1 MPLKSL
7 LDDVKDAMGIQ
18 HKSDIQ
24 IIAKH
29 LQSAYHNPFYPN
41 GDDTAVIPTKEG
53 YDLFSGEGFLE
64 EFVQKDP
71 WFAGWCG
78 VMVNISDI
86 TSMGGRPTAV
96 INSYWGKDDEI
107 TAKVFAGLSA
117 ASNVFNVPVVG
128 GHTNLR
134 ADKPQLAVS
143 ILGKAKNLLSSFNA
157 KPGQTLIAAID
168 CRGGYRAPFNNWNAA
183 TDAPPERLRADLELL
198 PSISDESLATA
209 CKDISQAGLL
219 GTCLM
224 MLESSEVGAVVDLD
238 KIPKPKNI
246 PWQQWLCSFPSFGY
260 LLTADNDKAGV
271 IINRFKKRGISCA
284 DIGHITSHQSLIVK
298 QQSDTENFW
307 NLEKKALTT
316 MGKNKPSKINASHTP
331 DIKNITNHQYLRKSL
346 HNA

>member
-7 LDDVKDAMGIQ
+7 LDDVKNTMGIQ

-24 IIAKH
+24 IIAQH
-29 LQSAYHNPFYPN
+29 LKSAYHNPFYPN
-41 GDDTAVIPTKEG
+41 GDDTAVIPSKDG

-64 EFVQKDP
+64 DFVEKDP

-86 TSMGGRPTAV
+86 ASMGGRPTAV
-96 INSYWGKDDEI
+96 INSYWGKDDAT

-117 ASNVFNVPVVG
+117 ASQVFNVPVVG

-143 ILGKAKNLLSSFNA
+143 ILGKANSLLSSFA
-157 KPGQTLIAAID
+157 ATPGQTLIAAID

-198 PSISDESLATA
+198 PSISDEGLATA

-224 MLESSEVGAVVDLD
+224 MLESSKVGALINLD
-238 KIPKPKNI
+238 TIPKPKDIN
-246 PWQQWLCSFPSFGY
+246 WQQWLCSFPSFGY
-260 LLTADNDKAGV
+260 LLTADKDNTDSV
-271 IINRFKKRGISCA
+271 INRFKERGISCA
-284 DIGHITSHQSLIVK
+284 SIGYITSRPSLMIT
-298 QQSDTENFW
+298 QDDDTETFW
-307 NLEKKALTT
+307 DLKKEALTR
-316 MGKNKPSKINASHTP
+316 MGEKTISERPVSSKPLRHNFTNQHYFTKSSQNA
-331 DIKNITNHQYLRKSL
+331 
-346 HNA
+346 